1 MVSKNIKISTKKKF
15 KPNVKRYKTFLSK
28 KSGEIDIKYLKEQTN
43 LDILDSR
50 LRVLY
55 SNGRFKNA
63 DNAKKIAR
71 KYMNLMKISNDI
83 FLNRTKEILTSKFIY
98 SEPNF
103 KEKYYEGVINDYI
116 KDIKQLSRKGL
127 KIEFIEEIEPI
138 LDSFIKKIEK
148 KYKPKDPKLN

>member
-55 SNGRFKNA
+55 SNGRFKDA
-63 DNAKKIAR
+63 EKAKKITK
-71 KYMNLMKISNDI
+71 KYMNLIKISNDI
-83 FLNRTKEILTSKFIY
+83 FLSKSKEILTSKFIY

-103 KEKYYEGVINDYI
+103 KEKYHDAFINDYI

-138 LDSFIKKIEK
+138 LNSFIEKIEK